1 MKKLSS
7 RLDSV
12 IEKDRLIITSETSS
26 LIVYDLKRLLDSYFN
41 VEGEVNLTVNEG
53 IGGYDLI
60 VTAKASNIKN
70 FKMQLTYVKK

>member
-1 MKKLSS
+1 MKKVSS

-41 VEGEVNLTVNEG
+41 VEGEVGLTVNEG
-53 IGGYDLI
+53 NGGYDLI
-60 VTAKASNIKN
+60 ITAFASSIKN
-70 FKMQLTYVKK
+70 FRTLK

>member
-53 IGGYDLI
+53 VGGYDLI
-60 VTAKASNIKN
+60 VTAKASSIKN
-70 FKMQLTYVKK
+70 FKMLSK

>member
-53 IGGYDLI
+53 VGGYDLI
-60 VTAKASNIKN
+60 VTAKASGIKN
-70 FKMQLTYVKK
+70 FKILSK

>member
-1 MKKLSS
+1 MKGLNS
-7 RLDSV
+7 RLSSV

-53 IGGYDLI
+53 VNGYDLI
-60 VTAKASNIKN
+60 VTASASGIKN
-70 FKMQLTYVKK
+70 FKVLSK

>member
-70 FKMQLTYVKK
+70 FKILSK

>member
-1 MKKLSS
+1 MKGLNS
-7 RLDSV
+7 RLSSV

-53 IGGYDLI
+53 VNGYDLI
-60 VTAKASNIKN
+60 VTARASGIKN
-70 FKMQLTYVKK
+70 FKVLSK